1 MVVFDILLR
10 ASWRGGGAN
19 WVKCRRR
26 RRRRQNGRF
35 ASGGAAEWESGMSS
49 VGTRRRNVDHGGI
62 ASSCRQPLTF
72 HWTRPG
78 VEVTLFIPSEST
90 HICDCAE

>member
-10 ASWRGGGAN
+10 ASWRGVE
-19 WVKCRRR
+19 W
-26 RRRRQNGRF
+26 NGRF

>member
-62 ASSCRQPLTF
+62 ASSSIDIPLDAPRRGGDVVHTE
-72 HWTRPG
+72 REYPY
-78 VEVTLFIPSEST
+78 L
-90 HICDCAE
+90 